1 MVRSIRIAGLPEDAK
16 PLMAQLL
23 EEELLPVSVLMR
35 AVESYRQLIREAASQ
50 NGKANAH
57 VGDQI
62 ADALLALMS
71 RVNAKTGDENLHIIQ
86 AAVRYFVIQD
96 DGSGHDLLSRVGL
109 YDDARV
115 VNAVLRYF
123 GRDDLVVH
131 DLLTASSGRLGAR
144 YPPG

>member
-1 MVRSIRIAGLPEDAK
+1 MARSIRISGLPEDAQ
-16 PLMAQLL
+16 PLVAQLL
-23 EEELLPVSVLMR
+23 EEDLLPVPVLMR
-35 AVESYRQLIREAASQ
+35 AVESYRQVIHRAAAQ

-71 RVNAKTGDENLHIIQ
+71 RINAKTGEENLHIIQ

-96 DGSGHDLLSRVGL
+96 DGSVHDLHSRDGL

-123 GRDDLVVH
+123 GRDDLLIR
-131 DLLTASSGRLGAR
+131 DLPTASSGRLGTR
-144 YPPG
+144 STPG